1 MKKLLALS
9 ITLFTV
15 IAMYGCADN
24 NINTIPSLTD
34 PTFEELYNL
43 YYDGEDFDVYKLKEL
58 SNEHTDDLV
67 DLGVYQGDSYYL
79 TSGTYLE
86 YYVVVKDTVQ
96 KDLLEA
102 LEADWFGLEELVEDF
117 NLPTTELGFEAY
129 LDEEL
134 LQAVRDVKNSLSGES
149 FEELAQHNLARIT
162 PLGMTIK
169 TPVKMED
176 NLTITPYT
184 KDQEWIDVQIKYYT
198 MLEEIVL
205 NGYQQGTYVNL
216 KDFLNSPE
224 SLDTYWLSND
234 QEFQIII
241 SLEEQTLF
249 SRVITYSTSD
259 FTEKLFVETVYADI
273 NLGNNLHLEKYVS
286 SYITDSIGVDIYE
299 ENKGV
304 YQITVEDGEV
314 TFISGSL
321 GSVVDSNIQFS
332 LYQIVR
338 SSIYELNDIKINFYN
353 QNEEVYLRIQL
364 LNNQNTVSYIE
375 YVNNIILESTLSYRE
390 LSTLIFSY
398 NELLYNEQD
407 NLTTGLT
414 FRVDEARMASLI
426 EDINALKEQ
435 VNRYENYYAKPN
447 YPSEMLVALRNVE
460 IDGNIF
466 NVLSDNGQIDLSVLG
481 IYEELYEIIDYRSSS
496 YLDSYRTYLSE
507 YNNALDNETKASA
520 LRGLYSSIYSLQPIT
535 NWDNTLIQY
544 FTGDTLGFTQID
556 LEVTVYYDYNVEV
569 LPGSINNDE
578 ESISNAATYW
588 YQYIQDNYDSMFYK
602 FNNFGISDYNN
613 PLLVDYIHSKA
624 ITIE

>member
-1 MKKLLALS
+1 MKKLLALFM
-9 ITLFTV
+9 TLLTV
-15 IAMYGCADN
+15 IAMFGCADN

-34 PTFEELYNL
+34 PTFEDLYDL

-117 NLPTTELGFEAY
+117 NLPSTELGFEAY

-134 LQAVRDVKNSLSGES
+134 LQAVRDVQSALSGETP
-149 FEELAQHNLARIT
+149 EELSHNFGFI

-169 TPVKMED
+169 TPVRMED
-176 NLTITPYT
+176 NLTITPYP

-205 NGYQQGTYVNL
+205 NGYQQGTYENL

-241 SLEEQTLF
+241 SLEEQTLI
-249 SRVITYSTSD
+249 SRVITYSTND
-259 FTEKLFVETVYADI
+259 FTEMLFVETVYADI
-273 NLGNNLHLEKYVS
+273 NLGNNLHLEKYIS
-286 SYITDSIGVDIYE
+286 SYITDYIGVDIYE
-299 ENKGV
+299 EDKGV
-304 YQITVEDGEV
+304 YQISIENGEV

-321 GSVVDSNIQFS
+321 GSVVDSNVQFR

-353 QNEEVYLRIQL
+353 QNEEIYLSMQL
-364 LNNQNTVSYIE
+364 LNNQKTVSHIE

-390 LSTLIFSY
+390 ISTLLLSY
-398 NELLYNEQD
+398 SELLYEEED
-407 NLTTGLT
+407 NITTGLT
-414 FRVDEARMASLI
+414 FRVDDAKIALLI
-426 EDINALKEQ
+426 NDINALKDQ
-435 VNRYENYYAKPN
+435 ITAYENYPNGAN
-447 YPSEMLVALRNVE
+447 YPSEMLTALRNVE
-460 IDGNIF
+460 IDGNTF
-466 NVLSDNGQIDLSVLG
+466 NVLAENGAIDISVLG
-481 IYEELYEIIDYRSSS
+481 IYEELYEIVDYRSSS
-496 YLDSYRTYLSE
+496 YIDSYRTYLE
-507 YNNALDNETKASA
+507 AYDNAIDDETKASA
-520 LRGLYSSIYSLQPIT
+520 LRGLYSSIHSLQAFIA
-535 NWDNTLIQY
+535 WDNTLIQY
-544 FTGDTLGFTQID
+544 NIGETLSFTEVD
-556 LEVTVYYDYNVEV
+556 LEFTVSYNYNTEV
-569 LPGSINNDE
+569 LPGSINNDP
-578 ESISNAATYW
+578 ESISNAATYYW
-588 YQYIQDNYDSMFYK
+588 QYIQDNYEAMFYK
-602 FNNFGISDYNN
+602 FNDFGIADYSNK
-613 PLLVDYIHSKA
+613 LLVDYIRTKA
-624 ITIE
+624 IPIE